1 MEFYSVTKEL
11 MEASMMKTLTILS
24 WNVNGIRSVLKK
36 GFLLWLQKAKPD
48 ILLLQETKAE
58 QSQLPDELLAPEGY
72 LTYWSS
78 PRTKKGYSGT
88 ALFTRYQPSKV
99 SAGVGVKK
107 FDQEGR
113 TLIVEFGD
121 LMIFNLYFPNGKASE
136 ERLQFKMQFYEAFQ
150 KRVLAEVKKGKK
162 VLIGGDV
169 NTAHH
174 PIDLAHPKENEKI
187 SGFLPMER
195 TWMDR
200 FEASGFHDTF
210 RMFHPNEP
218 HQYSWWST
226 RTAARKRNIGW
237 RIDYFYCSENLKK
250 NLKNAFILQDVMGSD
265 HCPVGVRLDVPAK
278 ALSSAATIDEEK
290 LVGNDGQTQMRM
302 L

>member
-1 MEFYSVTKEL
+1 MLK
-11 MEASMMKTLTILS
+11 ILS

-36 GFLLWLQKAKPD
+36 GFLEWLQKAKPD

-72 LTYWSS
+72 HSFWSS

-88 ALFTRYQPSKV
+88 ALFTRYVPSKI
-99 SAGVGVKK
+99 SAGIGSPK

-113 TLIVEFGD
+113 CLVAEFGD
-121 LMIFNLYFPNGKASE
+121 LMIFNVYFPNGKASE

-187 SGFLPMER
+187 SGFLPIER
-195 TWMDR
+195 AWMDR
-200 FEASGFHDTF
+200 LECAGFHDTF
-210 RMFHPNEP
+210 RMFHPES

-226 RTAARKRNIGW
+226 RTAARKRNVGW
-237 RIDYFYCSENLKK
+237 RIDYFYCSDDLKK
-250 NLKNAFILQDVMGSD
+250 HVKDAFILQDVMRSD
-265 HCPVGVRLDVPAK
+265 HCPVGVKLEVSRK
-278 ALSSAATIDEEK
+278 ALSNAATIDQEK
-290 LVGNDGQTQMRM
+290 LAGNVGQTQMRM